1 MKTNFDQTVHKTREG
16 WNESFCRMSKNNDDK
31 LLDAETISTSNWD
44 KKEWELDNSKEFSI
58 DKTCV
63 ELVEIIVG
71 CNQQKTLIEKTQIL

>member
-16 WNESFCRMSKNNDDK
+16 WNESFCRMAKNNDDK

-58 DKTCV
+58 DKKC
-63 ELVEIIVG
+63 
-71 CNQQKTLIEKTQIL
+71 